1 MSDENL
7 TRLWSLLDQ
16 NRGSRQMINRFGDI
30 SSIFQFAQENDISLT
45 FDDLRKIANRMGPR
59 VAEGLCPAAIVEFI
73 IEYLSRQDVKSILD
87 PWAGLGSLLIPLS
100 KNLNPDTSEG
110 IEPND
115 SCFKVAKSLDS
126 EKNIKWIVANPLV
139 HLDKINN
146 EFDVIVSNLPWG
158 VRPQAETFQS
168 DEGDLEIRDDVG
180 HLVILKSCLR
190 LSEKGFGIFTVP
202 LSFIAASRR
211 NNVYNNLNKFNLF
224 LEAFIAIYSG
234 AFAPQTM
241 LRSALVII
249 RKGIPT
255 PIFVGELSDNFARN
269 KVLIE
274 NLSKRMDGKELALGK
289 VVEPKVF
296 KGYHALVSEE
306 KIDRMASR
314 IGLKPVPI
322 TTITKEIN
330 YVRHSR
336 GPDRQTFEEKAN
348 SVYLPL
354 IGRSNAVSSLE
365 ETTLKPHNYAQ
376 LVINPE
382 IATSYYVSS
391 FFNTPLGHVIREG
404 ACSGTTIP
412 KITKTSLPQMNLYL
426 PDPKTQIQTEET
438 STRISNLVSELQE
451 LQNRIWSKPLDLS
464 VIQKE
469 IEKVNKEDRFAD
481 WLDNLPF
488 PLASILWA
496 YHAANG
502 NIRRRYEYLDHF
514 FEALAEFMATFLLSG
529 FQNDPNLFDEVKAK
543 FSEQLAKNRLS
554 FDRSTFG
561 TWVNVAE
568 RLSKEARRMLN
579 NKKQE
584 AVVRERLFC
593 ISDVDILNKLFSS
606 KLIAILKDTNNL
618 RNNWRGHGGVVS
630 DRVAH
635 ERLVT
640 LQSYLSGVRECFG
653 DIWDRYYL
661 IQPHGMKFIDG
672 IFNIF
677 ADKIM
682 GTRTPFE
689 TISFK
694 TREPLE
700 NNLLHFIGQEEQIAL
715 KLLPFIKI
723 MESPKTAQNA
733 CYFYNRKEP
742 KGFRFISYHFEA
754 EAEFVSEF
762 KEIDEVLV
770 LMQSK

>member
-16 NRGSRQMINRFGDI
+16 NRGSRQMINRLGDI

-73 IEYLSRQDVKSILD
+73 IEYLSGQDVKSILD

-100 KNLNPDTSEG
+100 TNLKPDTSEG

-115 SCFKVAKSLDS
+115 SCFKVVKSLDS

-146 EFDVIVSNLPWG
+146 EFDVVVSNLPRG

-168 DEGDLEIRDDVG
+168 DKGATEIRDDVG

-190 LSEKGFGIFTVP
+190 LSEKGIGIFTVP
-202 LSFIAASRR
+202 LSFITASRR
-211 NNVYNNLNKFNLF
+211 NSVYNNLNKFNLF

-249 RKGIPT
+249 RKGNST
-255 PIFVGELSDNFARN
+255 PIFVGELSDNLARN

-274 NLSKRMDGKELALGK
+274 NLSKKMDGKELALGK
-289 VVEPKVF
+289 VVETKVF

-322 TTITKEIN
+322 TTITKERN
-330 YVRHSR
+330 YVRHSI
-336 GPDRQTFEEKAN
+336 DSSEQTFEEKAN
-348 SVYLPL
+348 AVYLPL

-376 LVINPE
+376 LVIDSE
-382 IATSYYVSS
+382 IATSYYVST

-412 KITKTSLPQMNLYL
+412 KITRTSLSQMNLYL
-426 PDPKTQIQTEET
+426 PDLKTQIQAEET
-438 STRISNLVSELQE
+438 STKISNLVSDLQE
-451 LQNRIWSKPLDLS
+451 LQNRIWSKPRDLS
-464 VIQKE
+464 VIQKG
-469 IEKVNKEDRFAD
+469 IEKVNKEDRFTD

-502 NIRRRYEYLDHF
+502 NTRRKYEYLDHF

-543 FSEQLAKNRLS
+543 FSERLAKNRLS

-568 RLSKEARRMLN
+568 RLSKEARKILN
-579 NKKQE
+579 NKEQE
-584 AVVRERLFC
+584 AFVREQLFR
-593 ISDVDILNKLFSS
+593 ISDMDILNKLFSS
-606 KLIAILKDTNNL
+606 KLIAVLKDTNNL
-618 RNNWRGHGGVVS
+618 RNDWRGHGGVVS

-635 ERLVT
+635 DRLII

-653 DIWDRYYL
+653 DIWDRYHL

-672 IFNIF
+672 IFIIS

-689 TISFK
+689 TVSFK
-694 TREPLE
+694 SREPLE
-700 NNLLHFIGQEEQIAL
+700 YGLLHFIGQEEQIAL
-715 KLLPFIKI
+715 KLLPFIKV

-733 CYFYNRKEP
+733 CYFYNRKEL